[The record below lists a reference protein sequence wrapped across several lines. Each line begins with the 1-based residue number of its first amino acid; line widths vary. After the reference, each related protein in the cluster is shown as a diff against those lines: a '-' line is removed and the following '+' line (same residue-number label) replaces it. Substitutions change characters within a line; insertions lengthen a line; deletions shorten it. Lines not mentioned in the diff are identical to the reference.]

1 MKLWSI
7 ILFTILLVSCTD
19 YVNQIEDERDEWRT
33 TREQA
38 ALLSSSEIVG
48 LSSSIE
54 LKYSSSVVLSGDSH
68 EESSSSDTKSCSSEK
83 LSSSSKDGE
92 PIDVSS
98 SSSVNSKNSSSSAIS
113 SSDGSEEA
121 SSSSS
126 VILSGDSHEESSS
139 SENVK
144 SSSSGKASWAYLN
157 PAISYGEMIDNRDG
171 QVYKTVVI
179 GEQTWMAENLRYG
192 KKVSNGSEIKDD
204 AIVAYFCYDGDT
216 IKCMKYGGLYS
227 WSEMMALPYDCNN
240 INCSDLIDG
249 DGDGIHQ
256 GICPQDWHVPSLTEW
271 DVLFTAV
278 GGQSAAGMALKSS
291 ENWINNGD
299 GLNTYGFSSLPAG
312 YASADGGKY
321 FSEMSEA
328 AFWTANIY
336 SSYQAFYISFGY
348 SGNGSHLTTYRGKVI
363 GQSVR
368 CIKNGSQMS
377 NSSSSVSS
385 SSSKAS
391 WTYLNPAISYGE
403 MIDSRD
409 GQVYKTVVISEQTW
423 MAENLNLETNNGSF
437 CYNNEESYC
446 AKYGRLY
453 TWGVSM
459 DSAGLYSDGGN
470 GCGYIAECS
479 PTYPVRGICP
489 DGWHL
494 PSKEEWDVILD
505 KLKVDRESEKT
516 LLSASELDCHC
527 GSDKYGLSIL
537 GSAGRDYSG
546 KNFGGASRTA
556 FFQTSSLSS
565 NTGTHSYT
573 LYINADVSN
582 SNVYASMTDDWSRL
596 YAFSVRCLKNSSNTV
611 LVSSSSAI
619 NEVSS
624 SSMGVVPPCKTTTED
639 NCEYGELKDNRDGQI
654 YKTVKIGNQW
664 WMAENLNYGM
674 TNSYCYLDSVKYCAE
689 WGRLYIWTAA
699 LQACPKGS
707 HLPAK
712 DEFEALFE
720 TVGGQLT
727 AGKMLKSISGWN
739 EQNGSDAYS
748 FTALPAGY
756 KNYTASYGVSYPG
769 FWSSTEYGESSAY
782 HMHLYQ
788 TSDYANLSNPHK
800 SSAYSVR
807 CIID

>member
-7 ILFTILLVSCTD
+7 ILFAILLVSCTD

-113 SSDGSEEA
+113 SSDGSVET

-179 GEQTWMAENLRYG
+179 G
-192 KKVSNGSEIKDD
+192 
-204 AIVAYFCYDGDT
+204 
-216 IKCMKYGGLYS
+216 
-227 WSEMMALPYDCNN
+227 
-240 INCSDLIDG
+240 
-249 DGDGIHQ
+249 
-256 GICPQDWHVPSLTEW
+256 
-271 DVLFTAV
+271 
-278 GGQSAAGMALKSS
+278 
-291 ENWINNGD
+291 
-299 GLNTYGFSSLPAG
+299 
-312 YASADGGKY
+312 
-321 FSEMSEA
+321 
-328 AFWTANIY
+328 
-336 SSYQAFYISFGY
+336 
-348 SGNGSHLTTYRGKVI
+348 
-363 GQSVR
+363 
-368 CIKNGSQMS
+368 
-377 NSSSSVSS
+377 
-385 SSSKAS
+385 
-391 WTYLNPAISYGE
+391 
-403 MIDSRD
+403 
-409 GQVYKTVVISEQTW
+409 EQTW

-573 LYINADVSN
+573 LYINADILN
-582 SNVYASMTDDWSRL
+582 PNVYASMTEDWSRL
-596 YAFSVRCLKNSSNTV
+596 YAFSVRCLKNNSNTV

-619 NEVSS
+619 AEVSS

-639 NCEYGELKDNRDGQI
+639 NCEYGELIDVRDGQM
-654 YKTVKIGNQW
+654 YKTVKIGSQW
-664 WMAENLNYGM
+664 WMAENL
-674 TNSYCYLDSVKYCAE
+674 
-689 WGRLYIWTAA
+689 R
-699 LQACPKGS
+699 
-707 HLPAK
+707 
-712 DEFEALFE
+712 FE
-720 TVGGQLT
+720 TEMSVCYEDGCSKYGEYRKYGQYYLWSDAMDSAGVYSSNGKGCGYKVDCTPHYPVRGICPDGWHIPDTTALNELFFAVGGKST
-727 AGKMLKSISGWN
+727 AGKQLKSSMDWVATPTVCGN
-739 EQNGSDAYS
+739 GNGSD
-748 FTALPAGY
+748 
-756 KNYTASYGVSYPG
+756 SYGFTLWPSGYQTDMG
-769 FWSSTEYGESSAY
+769 QFSTGNYATFWSSIPNNSLNHAY
-782 HMHLYQ
+782 HTAFGSCVQYGSTPFSPETKNYKM
-788 TSDYANLSNPHK
+788 T
-800 SSAYSVR
+800 VR
-807 CIID
+807 CIKD

>member
-7 ILFTILLVSCTD
+7 ILFALLLVSCTD

-68 EESSSSDTKSCSSEK
+68 EESSSSVEKSSCSEK

-113 SSDGSEEA
+113 SSDGSEET

-179 GEQTWMAENLRYG
+179 GGQTWMAENLRYG

-227 WSEMMALPYDCNN
+227 WSEMMALPYNCNN

-249 DGDGIHQ
+249 DGIHQ
-256 GICPQDWHVPSLTEW
+256 GNCPQDWHVPSLTEW

-278 GGQSAAGMALKSS
+278 GGQSAAGKALKSS

-299 GLNTYGFSSLPAG
+299 GLNTYGFSALPAG
-312 YASADGGKY
+312 YASADGGQY

-409 GQVYKTVVISEQTW
+409 GQVYKTVVIGEQTW
-423 MAENLNLETNNGSF
+423 MAENLNFRYMGKTLELDSMSF
-437 CYNNEESYC
+437 CYDNLVDSCY
-446 AKYGRLY
+446 KYGRLY
-453 TWGVSM
+453 TWAAVM
-459 DSAGLYSDGGN
+459 DSVGLFTAMSK
-470 GCGYIAECS
+470 GCGFGKKCASSYNEQG
-479 PTYPVRGICP
+479 VCP
-489 DGWHL
+489 DGWRLPNMDDYETLFDYVGGKDIAGKKLKSLSNGYWLNNGFGDDSYGFSVL
-494 PSKEEWDVILD
+494 PSGTLFTNGMTYG
-505 KLKVDRESEKT
+505 DRRNRSFIWSSSEKDS
-516 LLSASELDCHC
+516 LFANLVGFNSNFSAVEL
-527 GSDKYGLSIL
+527 
-537 GSAGRDYSG
+537 
-546 KNFGGASRTA
+546 
-556 FFQTSSLSS
+556 SSLRK
-565 NTGTHSYT
+565 NQ
-573 LYINADVSN
+573 
-582 SNVYASMTDDWSRL
+582 
-596 YAFSVRCLKNSSNTV
+596 AFSVRCLKDDLGNVQN
-611 LVSSSSAI
+611 SSSSTIA
-619 NEVSS
+619 EESS
-624 SSMGVVPPCKTTTED
+624 SSMRIVPPCKTATED
-639 NCEYGELKDNRDGQI
+639 NCEYGELRDNRDGQI

-664 WMAENLNYGM
+664 WMAENLNYNM
-674 TNSYCYLDSVKYCAE
+674 ANSLCYFDSVKYCAE
-689 WGRLYIWTAA
+689 WGRLYTWTTA
-699 LQACPKGS
+699 LQACPHGS
-707 HLPAK
+707 HLPSRI
-712 DEFEALFE
+712 EFETLFE
-720 TVGGQLT
+720 AVGGQTT
-727 AGKMLKSISGWN
+727 AGKMLKSVSGWS
-739 EQNGSDAYS
+739 EKNGIDAYS
-748 FTALPAGY
+748 FMAIPVGY
-756 KNYTASYGVSYPG
+756 WDGGYGNAYTI
-769 FWSSTEYGESSAY
+769 FWSSTEYNDISAY
-782 HMHLYQ
+782 YVLLYH
-788 TSDYANLSNPHK
+788 TSDIVNVSNPHK
-800 SSAYSVR
+800 TGTFSVR